1 MATPNGIVGAPARVD
16 AWTGFAM
23 LGRKIYS
30 VAQGGHGD
38 YWGNEVLTFDVDT
51 GIWSLRLA
59 SSPPSAFQEGGTYAD
74 GSPASN
80 HGYYTWQPVPQ
91 RNWIVS
97 AGQAATA
104 NNGGTLRTC
113 RVYDI
118 AANAYLPVS
127 AMAQLSIPPIG
138 AEYGV
143 ASDPATGDL
152 YACLSG
158 SLIRWNQA
166 ANTWD
171 LVPGLVNSAGY
182 ETVLSVDTTRGR
194 MLILSGQGNQ
204 VTPNLL
210 TFATRAMS
218 YPTMSGDTSITSP
231 GGQWGTAYC
240 PVTDRIYALDS
251 AAAAAGLFEIHP
263 ASFVIMPKA
272 TSGAGSMPAAVNGVF
287 GRLKKVTYASGAVG
301 GLMYFPR
308 YSANAWFLRLH

>member
-1 MATPNGIVGAPARVD
+1 MAEPNGIVGAPARIN
-16 AWTGFAM
+16 AWAGFAM

-38 YWGNEVLTFDVDT
+38 YWGNEVLAFDVDT
-51 GIWSLRLA
+51 CVWSLRLA
-59 SSPPSAFQEGGTYAD
+59 SSPPSAFRDGGTYTD
-74 GSPASN
+74 GTPAAN

-97 AGQAATA
+97 AGLAACA
-104 NNGGTLRTC
+104 NDGGTVRAC

-118 AANAYLPVS
+118 TTNTYLPAS
-127 AMAQLSIPPIG
+127 AMPQLPIASIA

-143 ASDPATGDL
+143 ASDPATGDV
-152 YACLSG
+152 YANYSAKLVK
-158 SLIRWNQA
+158 WTQA
-166 ANTWD
+166 TNTWS
-171 LVPGLVNSAGY
+171 VMGGIVNSAGY

-210 TFATRAMS
+210 TFATGVMT

-240 PVTDRIYALDS
+240 PVTDRIYAFTGG
-251 AAAAAGLFEIHP
+251 AAAAGLFEIHP
-263 ASFVIMPKA
+263 TSFVITAKA
-272 TSGAGSMPAAVNGVF
+272 TTGAGSMPAAVNSPF
-287 GRLKKVTYASGAVG
+287 GRLKKVTYASGAIG
-301 GLMYFPR
+301 GLVYFPTH
-308 YSANAWFLRLH
+308 SANAWFLRLH